1 MALPCC
7 VAFVVAV
14 ADHHLP
20 TSAPGSRPTLSSTRS
35 CIRLGAVL
43 PRAIHRPLGVGR
55 TWSKWCIP
63 KSSGAWIPNI
73 FQMDPNG
80 CPRVPGSQGLDF
92 WAMPTFTVGPS
103 TCLGRFYRILPYL
116 IWVSFSQWASN
127 PSGCL
132 DVSTPNSWSDRPST
146 AAEASTW
153 ARGRS
158 EVICLCNFFDPN
170 HGPAEIRHLSWQQC
184 LYMGSATISEKKQ
197 KIKQFWDQAPIIPKF
212 MTQRMQNHVIVL
224 NYPSLTVT
232 TSRFSK
238 PSQEEV
244 LWAVLNHIHHLKRW
258 TMINYPS
265 PVGSPLPFGI
275 PVMACWQLLRLRRLW
290 RFPLHRAAGRGCG
303 EHGSHGGRGGH
314 RGRRGRG
321 GHSWGRSGLLQHPGC
336 GMDLPSG
343 KLT

>member
-184 LYMGSATISEKKQ
+184 LYMGSATISEKNK
-197 KIKQFWDQAPIIPKF
+197 KS
-212 MTQRMQNHVIVL
+212 N
-224 NYPSLTVT
+224 N
-232 TSRFSK
+232 
-238 PSQEEV
+238 
-244 LWAVLNHIHHLKRW
+244 
-258 TMINYPS
+258 
-265 PVGSPLPFGI
+265 FGI
-275 PVMACWQLLRLRRLW
+275 KPQSY
-290 RFPLHRAAGRGCG
+290 PN
-303 EHGSHGGRGGH
+303 
-314 RGRRGRG
+314 
-321 GHSWGRSGLLQHPGC
+321 SWLKECKIMS
-336 GMDLPSG
+336 
-343 KLT
+343 